1 MGTAQSSSFCLDWGY
16 LILTNITEIRNW
28 AVWQMLVF
36 TSPDFSRIL
45 LCHNYR
51 GQVVR
56 WEFLILL
63 KKKKVFVLNHVK
75 FETMTQGCL
84 QTRNAEGEGT
94 VLVTVYFFW
103 ILFGEW
109 WGQASICWLSGLPV
123 MLEAACLLPWVC
135 TFSLLHPNVPFIH
148 KTSSGLKCTFIQD
161 SKFQGRTA
169 YVEEQWRV
177 SLILFSTRIGQ

>member
-45 LCHNYR
+45 LCHDYE

-63 KKKKVFVLNHVK
+63 KKKKSLCSQSCKIWNHDPRVPPDSQCRRRGYSFSNSLLLLNSLWWV
-75 FETMTQGCL
+75 MRPSQYLLAVWVACNAWSCL
-84 QTRNAEGEGT
+84 SSSLG
-94 VLVTVYFFW
+94 VHIFF
-103 ILFGEW
+103 
-109 WGQASICWLSGLPV
+109 ASPQ
-123 MLEAACLLPWVC
+123 C
-135 TFSLLHPNVPFIH
+135 TFYS
-148 KTSSGLKCTFIQD
+148 
-161 SKFQGRTA
+161 
-169 YVEEQWRV
+169 
-177 SLILFSTRIGQ
+177 